1 MDRNNDTLNIA
12 VCKQSMFAT
21 PVKSGCT
28 GYLYLFLLTKNI
40 IQSITP
46 SSPYWKNFW
55 ISARWDCGDVN
66 RTGRGFLDPEL
77 EGPADLSQVREAHGH
92 GEGQSSVTVIT
103 HTLRRGHEVRP
114 SIPTLEQLT
123 GIYLQGQLHRGIQQ
137 GNRMGQGSQKSI
149 ENVNN

>member
-12 VCKQSMFAT
+12 VCKQSMFTNSAT

-77 EGPADLSQVREAHGH
+77 EGPADLSAIREGHGHGVITHGH
-92 GEGQSSVTVIT
+92 GEGVIT
-103 HTLRRGHEVRP
+103 HGHALPTEPHRP
-114 SIPTLEQLT
+114 SVCVFPVHRLSHTGQVCVFVCSQL
-123 GIYLQGQLHRGIQQ
+123 I
-137 GNRMGQGSQKSI
+137 N
-149 ENVNN
+149 